1 MTRPSACWR
10 LRELGLR
17 CTSADGHAAHGASWR
32 DTVPGEARALA
43 VADRLLSAL
52 PGECRPLDTPATAGR
67 SFRGWR
73 RRAPCVTRARARTRC
88 TFSDPTCASR
98 AMLLSRRPLRRSPGR
113 RRSPARPPPGAAACR
128 GPRRRACARAAR
140 GPRCRTRL
148 AAASPAAL
156 PGAACM

>member
-10 LRELGLR
+10 LRELGLP

-52 PGECRPLDTPATAGR
+52 PGECRPLGSPRDRWPFVQGLAAT
-67 SFRGWR
+67 
-73 RRAPCVTRARARTRC
+73 TRARARAQDAPFLIPRLRLVRC
-88 TFSDPTCASR
+88 CYLAGRLVVLR
-98 AMLLSRRPLRRSPGR
+98 AVAAAQRAL
-113 RRSPARPPPGAAACR
+113 PPGAAACR
-128 GPRRRACARAAR
+128 GPRRQACARAAR

-156 PGAACM
+156 PVAACM